1 MRYFLVLFITFLC
14 LSAKAQQT
22 EFIDFISIDGE
33 VAFKTAEKMVVG
45 GVTYKF
51 KVLKEIDSVFIN
63 SRNNFR
69 HFEIHDSNLKAESS
83 VKEDRIVFKKHSGD
97 FLKDSIYSFKLTYF
111 LVPKK
116 ALYFTE
122 KENSHQ
128 IWTQGQGKYT
138 SHWLPSIDDM
148 NDKIEFD
155 LSITY
160 DKDYQVIA
168 NGALIDK
175 ISNDSTTT
183 WHYDMQKPMS
193 SYLVALA
200 IGEYEQKVITSK
212 SGIPI
217 QLYYYPE
224 DSAKIEPTYRYTKQM
239 FDFLEDEIG
248 VPYPWQN
255 YKQVPVKDFLYSGM
269 ENTSCT
275 IFSDDFMIDNT
286 SFIDKN
292 YVNVNAHE
300 LAHQWF
306 GDLVTETSG
315 THHWLQEGF
324 ATYYALLAERD
335 VFGDD
340 YYYWRLY
347 EYAQELIAQEN
358 AGESTRLLDPKSSST
373 TFYKKGAWVLH
384 MLREQIGDKA
394 FKQAVKTYLE
404 KYAFKN
410 VETKNFIT
418 EVEKA
423 SGHYL
428 NEFVKIWLESDRL
441 PEDFADFNAVIAS
454 RDFSQTSMFT
464 YLGSFNETVYQV
476 ETVKASLKKGY
487 DFKAVDLVFDLFS
500 DELLNETDPISEYV
514 IIEYLKN
521 LHLFSIDEM
530 LILLQKAINFDAIK
544 IRQFIAIDL
553 TEIWVPLKSDYET
566 LLNDKSYVTIEAAL
580 YNLWANFPRK
590 RNTYLD
596 QTKTVYGFN
605 NYNVRT
611 LWLTLAIATLD
622 YKQDQTQVFYDEL
635 VGYTDSKKGFA
646 LRQNAFDALTNLG
659 LFNEVALVN
668 LIEASKHHNWRFKS
682 YAKQLLELLSENE
695 KYKSIISNLQ
705 DNQKQ

>member
-22 EFIDFISIDGE
+22 EFIDFISI
-33 VAFKTAEKMVVG
+33 
-45 GVTYKF
+45 
-51 KVLKEIDSVFIN
+51 
-63 SRNNFR
+63 
-69 HFEIHDSNLKAESS
+69 KAEVSFEKDNT
-83 VKEDRIVFKKHSGD
+83 VKGKAKYIYKALKPFDSLMIDAVNIEITNFYDDHYDLD
-97 FLKDSIYSFKLTYF
+97 FEYDGKQIIYKPQFEANSYHELNIEYTVK
-111 LVPKK
+111 PKK

-200 IGEYEQKVITSK
+200 IGKYEQKVITSQ

-239 FDFLEDEIG
+239 FDFLENEIG

-315 THHWLQEGF
+315 SHHWLQEGF

-335 VFGDD
+335 LFGDA
-340 YYYWRLY
+340 YYYNRLY
-347 EYAQELIAQEN
+347 EYYVELKAQDE
-358 AGESTRLLDPKSSST
+358 AGDGTALLNPKSSST
-373 TFYKKGAWVLH
+373 TFYKKGAWALH
-384 MLREQIGDKA
+384 VLREKVGDRA
-394 FKQAVKTYLE
+394 FKKAVEDYLTR
-404 KYAFKN
+404 YAFKN
-410 VETKNFIT
+410 VETSSFIT
-418 EVEKA
+418 EVEKQSGKDLTLFVDRWLKSPVLLEGQMIA
-423 SGHYL
+423 SLEDNETASFLITKQTNPYL
-428 NEFVKIWLESDRL
+428 SYRTDADDNYIPFSLITTL
-441 PEDFADFNAVIAS
+441 PEGFHAIQVSVLEEALS
-454 RDFSQTSMFT
+454 KPEYPTS
-464 YLGSFNETVYQV
+464 
-476 ETVKASLKKGY
+476 
-487 DFKAVDLVFDLFS
+487 DD
-500 DELLNETDPISEYV
+500 
-514 IIEYLKN
+514 
-521 LHLFSIDEM
+521 
-530 LILLQKAINFDAIK
+530 LILEAFNSDQIQL
-544 IRQFIAIDL
+544 RQTLAL
-553 TEIWVPLKSDYET
+553 GLRTVPLKYQKQYEG
-566 LLNDKSYVTIEAAL
+566 LLNDASYITIEAAL

-590 RNTYLD
+590 RNLYLE
-596 QTKTVYGFN
+596 QTKTIYGFN
-605 NYNVRT
+605 NYNIRI
-611 LWLTLAIATLD
+611 LWLALAIATPE
-622 YKQDQTQVFYDEL
+622 YEQDKTEAFFNEL
-635 VGYTDSKKGFA
+635 VGYTNPTQPFSR
-646 LRQNAFDALTNLG
+646 RQNAFETLSSLGVFNPAALTNL
-659 LFNEVALVN
+659 V
-668 LIEASKHHNWRFKS
+668 EATKHHNWRFKS
-682 YAKQLLELLSENE
+682 FAKQLVDLLSENE

>member
-1 MRYFLVLFITFLC
+1 MRYLFVLFITFLC

-22 EFIDFISIDGE
+22 EFIDFISIDAQIG
-33 VAFKTAEKMVVG
+33 FKTAEKMIVG

-63 SRNNFR
+63 SRNNIR
-69 HFEIHDSNLKAESS
+69 HFEIHDSNLKAEASL
-83 VKEDRIVFKKHSGD
+83 KEDMIVFKKHRGD
-97 FLKDSIYSFKLTYF
+97 FLKDSIYSFKLIYF

-168 NGALIDK
+168 NGALVNK

-200 IGEYEQKVITSK
+200 IGKYEKQVITSK
-212 SGIPI
+212 SVIPI
-217 QLYYYPE
+217 ALYYYPE
-224 DSAKIEPTYRYTKQM
+224 DSAKVEPSYRYTKQL

-275 IFSDDFMIDNT
+275 IFSDYFMIDRT
-286 SFIDKN
+286 SFVDKN

-335 VFGDD
+335 IFGED
-340 YYYWRLY
+340 YYYWQLY
-347 EYAQELIAQEN
+347 QYAQELIAQDV
-358 AGESTRLLDPKSSST
+358 AGESTSLLDPKSSST
-373 TFYKKGAWVLH
+373 TFYKKGAWALH
-384 MLREQIGDKA
+384 ALREKVGDKA
-394 FKQAVKTYLE
+394 FKKAVKIYL
-404 KYAFKN
+404 KANAFKN
-410 VETKNFIT
+410 VETNDFIK
-418 EVEKA
+418 EVEKSSGQDLTGFVSQWLLA
-423 SGHYL
+423 SD
-428 NEFVKIWLESDRL
+428 VLE
-441 PEDFADFNAVIAS
+441 EEMAVAL
-454 RDFSQTSMFT
+454 RK
-464 YLGSFNETVYQV
+464 NET
-476 ETVKASLKKGY
+476 SS
-487 DFKAVDLVFDLFS
+487 F
-500 DELLNETDPISEYV
+500 LLTMKTDPYLSYRTDAEDNYIPSSLITELPKGFYAIQVAVLEEAVSTPEYPTSDDL
-514 IIEYLKN
+514 IEEAFQSGQIKLRQT
-521 LHLFSIDEM
+521 LALG
-530 LILLQKAINFDAIK
+530 LQKI
-544 IRQFIAIDL
+544 
-553 TEIWVPLKSDYET
+553 PLKFQKHYET
-566 LLNDKSYVTIEAAL
+566 LLDDQSYITNEAAL
-580 YNLWANFPRK
+580 YNLWVNFPQKRK
-590 RNTYLD
+590 VYLD
-596 QTKTVYGFN
+596 QTKTIYGFN
-605 NYNVRT
+605 DYNVRT
-611 LWLTLAIATLD
+611 LWLALAIATPGYEED
-622 YKQDQTQVFYDEL
+622 SKTAFYNEL
-635 VGYTDSKKGFA
+635 VGYTASEHGFQ
-646 LRQNAFDALTNLG
+646 LRQNAFDVLSSLG
-659 LFNEVALVN
+659 LFNQDALSS
-668 LIEASKHHNWRFKS
+668 LIAASKHHNWRFKS
-682 YAKQLLELLSENE
+682 FAKQLLELLSENE